1 MAGIACWKGL
11 LEGPQ
16 VCVVSHLHSA
26 ASCVQVKSD
35 SCVEDWM
42 TFCDEIVTKDKKGFY
57 LKLTFPMIVEHPV
70 VFSPLKHFYHIIK

>member
-1 MAGIACWKGL
+1 M
-11 LEGPQ
+11 LEGLAGRSTGL
-16 VCVVSHLHSA
+16 CGESYLHSA

-42 TFCDEIVTKDKKGFY
+42 TFRDEIVTKDKKGFY
-57 LKLTFPMIVEHPV
+57 LKPTSMIVEHPV